1 MKQSV
6 PIDNMKNHCYIIGTD
21 GSNDMRLKKMNPV
34 TVKLL
39 DINQHM
45 VVTQFLE
52 MCLSSS
58 SDVDVDSIYAT
69 LTKSFP
75 AMKFLEKTLFHWE

>member
-1 MKQSV
+1 
-6 PIDNMKNHCYIIGTD
+6 MKNHCYIIGTD

-58 SDVDVDSIYAT
+58 SDVDVDSIYAA
-69 LTKSFP
+69 LTKFFP
-75 AMKFLEKTLFHWE
+75 AVKFLEKTLFHWE

>member
-1 MKQSV
+1 
-6 PIDNMKNHCYIIGTD
+6 MKNHCYIIGTD

>member
-1 MKQSV
+1 
-6 PIDNMKNHCYIIGTD
+6 MKNHCYIIGTD

-58 SDVDVDSIYAT
+58 SDVDVDSIYAA

-75 AMKFLEKTLFHWE
+75 AMEFLEKTLFHWE